1 MIKENI
7 MGPKLSIKLAAT
19 ILVLLLITTAVSGEK
34 TYTFGVLNQR
44 NPVLTA
50 QYWNPILEYVSK
62 KSGVALQLQ
71 MGKTV
76 QETDGMTERGE
87 FDFIFSNHIFMP
99 RISKTGYQ
107 VIARPAEE
115 SIQGQIVVLENAPIR
130 ALEDLEGKEV
140 AFPSETAFVAY
151 AVTMNAMQ
159 QKGIQVKPVF
169 AGNQEGVMGQLKAGR
184 VPAASVN
191 SQVMLEFARRE
202 QIKFRALWSSEKFA
216 AMPIAVHRRVGK
228 KQVKA
233 VREALVGMA
242 SDPEGLKVLQ
252 VCAAVVK
259 QSPPLGFV
267 TAGGRDYENQRN
279 FYRTTVLKGF

>member
-1 MIKENI
+1 MT
-7 MGPKLSIKLAAT
+7 LAVT
-19 ILVLLLITTAVSGEK
+19 ILALLLTGAANSGEK

-44 NPVLTA
+44 NPILTA
-50 QYWNPILEYVSK
+50 QYWNPILKYVSA

-71 MGKTV
+71 MGKNV

-99 RISKTGYQ
+99 HIAKTGYR
-107 VIARPAEE
+107 VIARPAGGP
-115 SIQGQIVVLENAPIR
+115 IQGQIVVLENAPIH
-130 ALEDLEGKEV
+130 ALRDLEGREI

-151 AVTMNAMQ
+151 AVTMDALQ
-159 QKGIQVKPVF
+159 RKGIQVKPVF

-191 SQVMLEFARRE
+191 SEIMLEFASRE
-202 QIKFRALWSSEKFA
+202 QIQYRVLWASEKFDA
-216 AMPIAVHRRVGK
+216 IPIAVQRGVGK

-233 VREALVGMA
+233 VQEALVNMA
-242 SDPEGLKVLQ
+242 SDPEGLQVLKTS
-252 VCAAVVK
+252 AAVLNQK
-259 QSPPLGFV
+259 PPLGFV
-267 TAGGRDYENQRN
+267 PANDRDYANQRN